1 MPVLEQADRPPL
13 PAPESASRRGAHE
26 LQVFVDDS
34 GRRARRVR
42 LAGLAVV
49 TTCACWLGALT
60 VGIAGFAGFAPGT
73 TTGYAP
79 TTLHHVLAGRP
90 TDRDRTPLSGSRAHP
105 RTRPLRLARAADALD
120 RSRV

>member
-1 MPVLEQADRPPL
+1 MPVLEQADRS
-13 PAPESASRRGAHE
+13 PAPVSRHGARE

-90 TDRDRTPLSGSRAHP
+90 ADRDRTPLSGSRAHP